1 MSSDAFLASPR
12 PLYSPGSSKVPDATY
27 FSRLAP
33 FLALAFAALLPA
45 SAQAAD
51 PTYTVS
57 GIHVDATAASASA
70 AQAIAIDQG
79 RPRAWDILYKRIAK
93 QSDWS
98 KEPKLDIGALR
109 GLARGYTV
117 TQSPR

>member
-1 MSSDAFLASPR
+1 MR
-12 PLYSPGSSKVPDATY
+12 QY

-33 FLALAFAALLPA
+33 FLALAFAALLPCGA
-45 SAQAAD
+45 RAAD

-79 RPRAWDILYKRIAK
+79 RPRAWDILYQRLAK
-93 QSDWS
+93 Q
-98 KEPKLDIGALR
+98 A
-109 GLARGYTV
+109 GLVQATQARRRRAAR
-117 TQSPR
+117 PRARLHGEQ